1 MRLGP
6 SIMRLHVSNAS
17 PSWRPWKA
25 EARIRVSRASTDWL
39 WSPSTTAIGSRTRD
53 GSSYLARWD
62 MGSPLRVEPRARLG
76 VLALALGALEPVPTP
91 PGDQRLLDGA
101 AGEACLEL
109 GDDAVAVEEAA
120 REDVEVRALFVGED
134 VEAHVALRDHRHR
147 GEDWAPVG
155 AVADDVG
162 AHDRRHADRARQP
175 VEEREERVQALR
187 PMVGVDV
194 E

>member
-6 SIMRLHVSNAS
+6 SIMRFHVSNAS

-25 EARIRVSRASTDWL
+25 EVRMRVSRASTDWL
-39 WSPSTTAIGSRTRD
+39 WPPSTTAIGSRARR

-76 VLALALGALEPVPTP
+76 MLALALGAKEPVPTP

-101 AGEACLEL
+101 AGEARFEL

-147 GEDWAPVG
+147 GQDRAPAVG

-162 AHDRRHADRARQP
+162 AHDRRHADRAP
-175 VEEREERVQALR
+175 LR
-187 PMVGVDV
+187 H
-194 E
+194 